1 MVTNEKIFKSL
12 LGLSEIGHNKC
23 PKTKSQKYFW
33 ESIAFLKES
42 LKKSTILR
50 FYRVPTRIIFFIAM
64 HKLPPGLK
72 IVNKFFEIKN

>member
-33 ESIAFLKES
+33 EIVSIFKES
-42 LKKSTILR
+42 LKKRHYFAILSCR
-50 FYRVPTRIIFFIAM
+50 DPNYFFY
-64 HKLPPGLK
+64 
-72 IVNKFFEIKN
+72 VNA